1 MPASDALPVALDV
14 SVVVPVYDNRDTV
27 CALHERLQRVL
38 RDANLTYEILFV
50 NDACPSGSQSTLER
64 LASSD
69 SNVRVTA
76 LSCNVGQHKSVLIG
90 LAQARGRCAVIMDAD
105 LQDPPEALP
114 LMFEELRNGHAA
126 VFAGRRGRYE
136 SAGRLV
142 TSRIFKTVLH
152 LLSGVPR
159 DAGMYVVT
167 SRAMIDHLVARRV
180 EDPFVVAMIG
190 TSGLPLSS
198 IPILR
203 ASRPSGRSRYSG
215 WMRFRAGL
223 SALRIVLR
231 TASRA
236 DLP

>member
-1 MPASDALPVALDV
+1 MPASDAHSGAPDV

-38 RDANLTYEILFV
+38 RDEHLTYEILFV
-50 NDACPSGSQSTLER
+50 NDACPSGSLAMLQR
-64 LASSD
+64 LAASD
-69 SNVRVTA
+69 ANVRVTA
-76 LSCNVGQHKSVLIG
+76 LSRNVGQHQSVLIG
-90 LAQARGRCAVIMDAD
+90 LAQARGRCAVIMDGD

-114 LMFEELRNGHAA
+114 LMLEELKRGYAA

-142 TSRIFKTVLH
+142 TSRIFKTLLH

-159 DAGMYVVT
+159 DAGMYVIA
-167 SRAMIDHLVARRV
+167 SRAMIDHLVARRD
-180 EDPFVVAMIG
+180 ERPFVVAMIG

-198 IPILR
+198 IPVSR
-203 ASRPSGRSRYSG
+203 AIRPSGRSRYSA
-215 WMRFRAGL
+215 WMRLSAGL
-223 SALRIVLR
+223 SALKIVLR
-231 TASRA
+231 TAVRA